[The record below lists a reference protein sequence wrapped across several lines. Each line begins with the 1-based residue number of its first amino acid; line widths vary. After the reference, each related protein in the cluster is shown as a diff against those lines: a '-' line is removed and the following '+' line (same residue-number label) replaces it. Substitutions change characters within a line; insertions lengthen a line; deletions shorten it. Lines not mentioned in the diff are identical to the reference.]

1 MINAIIY
8 DLNYRRFYSVI
19 LYIGLL
25 LPFITFVPYILGEGF
40 ENIFNISLLI
50 FVLLLVSSFIIVFR
64 LGQQKPAFSRLGIFA
79 NLKKFTQEELKIY
92 VNAKEITL
100 RTIIVIGFIGF
111 LSIAVLVNNTSNNWP
126 LQEPISI
133 EQEIQQNTDISYYL
147 GICFF
152 TTLIFLIITFIT
164 AIILPYS
171 ILLWNKNFLIFLRE
185 GKYKDLK
192 AGKVQLEE

>member
-1 MINAIIY
+1 
-8 DLNYRRFYSVI
+8 
-19 LYIGLL
+19 L
-25 LPFITFVPYILGEGF
+25 LPFITFVPYILGEGLD
-40 ENIFNISLLI
+40 NILNISLLI

-64 LGQQKPAFSRLGIFA
+64 LRQENPAFSRLGIFA
-79 NLKKFTQEELKIY
+79 NLKNFTQEELKIY

-100 RTIIVIGFIGF
+100 RTIIAIGFIGF

-133 EQEIQQNTDISYYL
+133 EQAIQQNADISYYL

-171 ILLWNKNFLIFLRE
+171 ILLWNKNFPIF
-185 GKYKDLK
+185 LK
-192 AGKVQLEE
+192 AGKAQLEE